1 MVTRV
6 GDFQTSIRDVGYS
19 PDPGVGSVDVA
30 AIADIRDA
38 AAEGEFT
45 GSQRLGFELIVAVE
59 SGVTEHDV
67 DFTTYSLAAGH
78 VLWVHAG
85 QVQEWGDIHA
95 IEGVMCMFPTRTI
108 TPVDSDVIGIHG
120 GWRRSHWAPSD
131 GRFTRDFRTIL
142 DMQSRVAGS
151 AFGDT
156 ILAHLLSA
164 TVLAMATTADDPQRS
179 VLGDD
184 RVRQFRNDVDT
195 HYLTDRS
202 VSSYARR
209 LACSERS
216 LHRLVT
222 AGTGLTPRQVIE
234 QRIVLEAQR
243 MLVHQDSP
251 VASISRAL
259 GYDDQSN
266 FATMFKRVAGET
278 PSKFRERH
286 RAADMR

>member
-1 MVTRV
+1 M
-6 GDFQTSIRDVGYS
+6 GDFQTSIRDIGYS
-19 PDPGVGSVDVA
+19 PDPGVGSVDVT
-30 AIADIRDA
+30 AISDIREA
-38 AAEGEFT
+38 AAHGEFT

-59 SGVTEHDV
+59 SGTTDHDV
-67 DFTTYSLAAGH
+67 DFTTYSLTEGH

-85 QVQEWGDIHA
+85 QIQEWGDIHA
-95 IEGVMCMFPTRTI
+95 IEGVMCMFPTSMI
-108 TPVDSDVIGIHG
+108 SPADSDVIGAHG

-131 GRFTRDFRTIL
+131 GRFTRDFRALL

-151 AFGDT
+151 AFADA

-164 TVLAMATTADDPQRS
+164 TVLAMATAADDPLAR
-179 VLGDD
+179 VVGDD
-184 RVRQFRNDVDT
+184 RVRQFRNDVDV

-202 VSSYARR
+202 VGFYARR

-243 MLVHQDSP
+243 MLVHQGSP
-251 VASISRAL
+251 VATIARAL

-266 FATMFKRVAGET
+266 FATMFKRSAGET
-278 PSKFRERH
+278 PSMFRERH
-286 RAADMR
+286 RAGGMR